1 MQLRILSRVNQY
13 GTTTA
18 NTEGPL
24 EQDGTMRPAVRVSV
38 IVPHYRD
45 LSALRIC
52 LEKLSKQ
59 TLPRDEFEIVVADNG
74 SPEHEELRSIV
85 EGKARLVV
93 VGERGAGLA
102 RNGGVAVANG
112 EILAFIDSDC
122 QAEPQWLAEGV
133 KALSSYDFV
142 GGRVRVLV
150 DDLTRMTPTEAFER
164 VFAFDFK
171 SYVTRKGFAGAG
183 NLFCPHELFQRV
195 GGYRTVVSEDV
206 DWSRRARA
214 AGYRIGYAPQAVV
227 GHPARRTWRD
237 LLAKWR
243 RINAEMYHLADDR
256 SAGAL
261 WWFLRSL
268 LLPASALAHSP
279 RVIFSRELRGLDQ
292 RIGALAVLYRLRLW
306 RFGDSL
312 RLMLGGA
319 GR

>member
-1 MQLRILSRVNQY
+1 
-13 GTTTA
+13 
-18 NTEGPL
+18 
-24 EQDGTMRPAVRVSV
+24 
-38 IVPHYRD
+38 
-45 LSALRIC
+45 
-52 LEKLSKQ
+52 LEKLLTQ
-59 TLPRDEFEIVVADNG
+59 TFPRDEFEIVVADNG
-74 SPEHEELRSIV
+74 SPEVAELRSVV

-93 VGERGAGLA
+93 VDERGAGPA

-122 QAEPQWLAEGV
+122 QADPEWLAEGV
-133 KALSSYDFV
+133 AALSSYDFV

-150 DDLTRMTPTEAFER
+150 EDQARMTPTEAFES

-183 NLFCPHELFQRV
+183 NLFCPHELFERV
-195 GGYRTVVSEDV
+195 GGYRSVVSEDV
-206 DWSRRARA
+206 DWSGRARA
-214 AGYRIGYAPQAVV
+214 AGYRIGFAPKAIV
-227 GHPARRTWRD
+227 GHPARRTWRQ
-237 LLAKWR
+237 LHAKWR
-243 RINAEMYHLADDR
+243 RINAEMYHLATER

-261 WWFLRSL
+261 WWFLRTL

-279 RVIFSRELRGLDQ
+279 RVVFSRELKGLDQ
-292 RIGALAVLYRLRLW
+292 RIAALGVLYRLRFW